1 MEFKDLLIFQSV
13 SKHKSISG
21 AAKSL
26 NYVQSY
32 VTTRIKSLE
41 AELNTQLFLR
51 HNKGTTLTSDG
62 RKLEG
67 YVQKIMATVNDIA
80 NEFGGNSQFTGQLN
94 IGTVETITKLPSV
107 LSMFRATFPNVAL
120 SIDTNV
126 TAQIVSK
133 VVDKEMD
140 CAFVAGFDKHSAINK
155 IELFQEKLVLIS
167 AESTM
172 DITELQNMPM
182 LVFKKGCNYRKNLHL
197 WLDNINIKEP
207 KIVEFGTL
215 ETIIGSVKSGLG
227 ISLVPKSTVAND
239 IEKGELYCYELPELY
254 SHISTDLIWHK
265 QVSPNSKVIDFKQ
278 IVEQY
283 IATI

>member
-1 MEFKDLLIFQSV
+1 
-13 SKHKSISG
+13 
-21 AAKSL
+21 
-26 NYVQSY
+26 
-32 VTTRIKSLE
+32 
-41 AELNTQLFLR
+41 
-51 HNKGTTLTSDG
+51 
-62 RKLEG
+62 
-67 YVQKIMATVNDIA
+67 MATVNDIK
-80 NEFGGNSQFTGQLN
+80 NEFGGNAQFTGQLN

-107 LSMFRATFPNVAL
+107 LYLFRVAYPNVAL

-140 CAFVAGFDKHSAINK
+140 CAFVAGFYEHNAIHK

-167 AESTM
+167 AEATM
-172 DITELQNMPM
+172 DSTRLQNMPI
-182 LVFKKGCNYRKNLHL
+182 LVFKEGCNYRKNLQL

-227 ISLVPKSTVAND
+227 ISLVPKSTVANA
-239 IEKGELYCYELPELY
+239 IEQEELYCYELPEVY
-254 SHISTDLIWHK
+254 SHISTDFIWHK
-265 QVSPNSKVIDFKQ
+265 QAAPSTKVSNFKD

-283 IATI
+283 INNF